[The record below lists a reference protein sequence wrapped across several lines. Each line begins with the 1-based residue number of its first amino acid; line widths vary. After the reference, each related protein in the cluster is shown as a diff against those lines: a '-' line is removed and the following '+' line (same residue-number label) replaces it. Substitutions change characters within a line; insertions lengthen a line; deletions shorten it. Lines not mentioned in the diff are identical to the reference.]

1 MRLKCS
7 TECLS
12 ELEFQLPLF
21 LIIAL
26 SDLRL
31 ETLSVL
37 AKLINYYFFRLFFVL
52 KKICL
57 FMRGK
62 LGDAKNREKW
72 VMLVSLN
79 LKAFIGLRR

>member
-37 AKLINYYFFRLFFVL
+37 AKLINYYFFRFFLF
-52 KKICL
+52 
-57 FMRGK
+57 
-62 LGDAKNREKW
+62 
-72 VMLVSLN
+72 
-79 LKAFIGLRR
+79 